1 MGRKKK
7 QKRWKIKVNL
17 EVITFFVI
25 SLVTITSAVFVIFAK
40 EIFHSALY
48 LAIMLL
54 GISILF
60 VMLNAEFIAVIQVL
74 VYAGAIVVLMLFAIM
89 LTKSRRRGTIEQ

>member
-1 MGRKKK
+1 M
-7 QKRWKIKVNL
+7 NL
-17 EVITFFVI
+17 EVVAFFAI
-25 SLVTITSAVFVIFAK
+25 SFVTIASAVFVIFSK

-54 GISILF
+54 SISVLF
-60 VMLNAEFIAVIQVL
+60 VMLSAEFIAVIQVL